1 MMAMAVAVMSFAA
14 LLLAVNTLLL
24 DGDDELL
31 GDSVELGDFL
41 VAQATEDVLGGF
53 LVRRNALLGDLLAL
67 VGQLNSVRALA
78 LGLFDGDLA
87 VALSLLHDA
96 LELATVDA
104 ELLHEIALGSA
115 VVLKQELEQCAL
127 AALEALRAVLV
138 ESEAGQF
145 ACLFQLSKRL
155 HCVSHGGS
163 FFLFF
168 YPLYPGRYYIALTQ
182 RHIRYSHYIHRLI
195 VFARHLYF

>member
-41 VAQATEDVLGGF
+41 VAQAAEDVLGGF

-67 VGQLNSVRALA
+67 VGQLDGVRALA
-78 LGLFDGDLA
+78 LGLFDGDVA

-96 LELATVDA
+96 LELTTVDA
-104 ELLHEIALGSA
+104 ELLHEIALSGA

-145 ACLFQLSKRL
+145 ACLFS
-155 HCVSHGGS
+155 
-163 FFLFF
+163 
-168 YPLYPGRYYIALTQ
+168 
-182 RHIRYSHYIHRLI
+182 
-195 VFARHLYF
+195 